1 MRKFHCQAEQKL
13 FTGTWGIQEYLEGNK
28 LFRIPQFQVFKKSE
42 HYIEVDFNIESIWSI
57 QTLM

>member
-28 LFRIPQFQVFKKSE
+28 LFRIPQFQVFKK
-42 HYIEVDFNIESIWSI
+42 VNI
-57 QTLM
+57 T